1 MNVAVLN
8 SEEVNT
14 ILETS
19 PVPFVKTFMTVQT
32 SEYFSI
38 QTSDTIKTSIQTNL
52 GLDLFGTENVPIR
65 WVRGDA
71 SLDCDQSF
79 QTLYLIFITDS
90 TGSCVIDGV
99 SYPIQNGHGFTVQ
112 GGSKCE
118 MIGTGNSLNLIIRV
132 PL

>member
-1 MNVAVLN
+1 MSVSVLN
-8 SEEVNT
+8 SDEVNT

-32 SEYFSI
+32 YEYFSI
-38 QTSDTIKTSIQTNL
+38 QTSDAIKTSIQTNL

-65 WVRGDA
+65 WVKGDA
-71 SLDCDQSF
+71 SLDCGESF
-79 QTLYLIFITDS
+79 QTLYLIFMTDS

-99 SYPIQNGHGFTVQ
+99 SYPIQSGHGFTVQ
-112 GGSKCE
+112 GGSTCE
-118 MIGTGNSLNLIIRV
+118 MNGTGNSLNLIIRV